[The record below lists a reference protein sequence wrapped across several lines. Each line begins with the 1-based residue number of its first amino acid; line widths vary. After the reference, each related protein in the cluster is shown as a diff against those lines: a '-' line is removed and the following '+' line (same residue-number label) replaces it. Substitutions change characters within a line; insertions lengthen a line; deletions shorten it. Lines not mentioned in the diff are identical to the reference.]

1 MMVNS
6 VNCSLSC
13 DMSRRH
19 AQNQA
24 SSNGMNT
31 RACSMTGST
40 AQHSVI
46 ELLLGDPVFS
56 VHLSRREDVQYQFGH

>member
-1 MMVNS
+1 MTVNS
-6 VNCSLSC
+6 VDCSLSC

-46 ELLLGDPVFS
+46 ELPLGDLVFS
-56 VHLSRREDVQYQFGH
+56 VHLSGREDVQCQFGH